1 MSTLHQHNNTAS
13 RQHNSLRTYVMGDG
27 AEAILENIICSV
39 ELDGLDFVTSSSVL
53 LLQFT
58 ALGGIWGSKVGLL

>member
-1 MSTLHQHNNTAS
+1 
-13 RQHNSLRTYVMGDG
+13 MGDG

-39 ELDGLDFVTSSSVL
+39 ELDKLDFVTSSSVL

-58 ALGGIWGSKVGLL
+58 ASGGIWGSKVEHL